1 MSLDMFANTFSQRSG
16 IEQSMMN
23 TIISSIIGH
32 LTQQG
37 SPNSLMGVGGGGG
50 IQSALSGIG
59 QLSPDHPLVQRVRQ
73 DTGIQDPNQATQY
86 TQQAVDLMNE
96 HANSNPQGIQ
106 SLFGNFMGGGG
117 GQNQGDNVLGN
128 IL

>member
-16 IEQSMMN
+16 IEQSMMS
-23 TIISSIIGH
+23 TIISSVIGH

-37 SPNSLMGVGGGGG
+37 SPNSLMAGGGGG

-59 QLSPDHPLVQRVRQ
+59 QLSPDHALVQRVQQ
-73 DTGIQDPNQATQY
+73 DAGIQDPQQATQY

-106 SLFGNFMGGGG
+106 SLFGNFMGGAG
-117 GQNQGDNVLGN
+117 GQNQGDNILGN
-128 IL
+128 VL

>member
-16 IEQSMMN
+16 IEQSMMS

-37 SPNSLMGVGGGGG
+37 SSNSLMGGGGGG
-50 IQSALSGIG
+50 IQSALSNIG
-59 QLSPDHPLVQRVRQ
+59 PLSPDHALVQRVQQ
-73 DTGIQDPNQATQY
+73 DTGIQDPQQATQY

-106 SLFGNFMGGGG
+106 SLFSNFMGGGG
-117 GQNQGDNVLGN
+117 GPSQDNNILGN